1 MLNQKRTKKKGRIA
15 LITFL
20 ITALKIIF
28 VLGFLILIHEAGH
41 FFVARLCKVTVN
53 EFSIGF
59 GPVIWKKQGKQ
70 TKYTLRL
77 IPLGGFVNLEGEEER
92 SENEG
97 SFSKASIPKR
107 MAIIVAGG
115 LVNIIFALIVYF
127 SLMMCLNNHTS
138 LVVDSTIDN
147 YAAQT
152 SGIEQGDK
160 ILKING
166 KKVHTKNDINK
177 IMEKATGEEMIV
189 TLQRNKEQKDIALAP
204 TKQEYKN
211 TGIYLKS
218 TSSGDS
224 TKIITVEAKSNAE
237 KQGIKANDEI
247 LKINGREVKNQTE
260 IIDIINKQE
269 NEELIFELKRGNE
282 NIEIT
287 IIPETMHN
295 YYLGVYFAK
304 AENTFANNL
313 YFSLFETKDF
323 TFSIFDNL
331 KMLFIGKVRVN
342 QFMGPVGISE
352 VVANTNKVADFVK
365 ILALISLSL
374 GVTNLLPIPA
384 LDGGKFL
391 LLLIEAI
398 RRKKLSERT
407 EINIQLIGFAF
418 LITLSLYITYNDILR
433 IL

>member
-1 MLNQKRTKKKGRIA
+1 
-15 LITFL
+15 LISFL
-20 ITALKIIF
+20 ITALKIVF

-59 GPVIWKKQGKQ
+59 GPVIWKKQTKQ

-115 LVNIIFALIVYF
+115 LVNIVFALIVYF
-127 SLMMCLNNHTS
+127 TLMLCINNHTS
-138 LVVDSTIDN
+138 LIVESTIPE
-147 YAAQT
+147 YAAEI
-152 SGIEQGDK
+152 SGIQQGDK
-160 ILKING
+160 IVKING
-166 KKVHTKNDINK
+166 KNVYTKNDIDK
-177 IMEKATGEEMIV
+177 IMQEADGKEMLI
-189 TLQRNKEQKDIALAP
+189 TIQRDKSKEDISLIP

-218 TSSGDS
+218 ISSGES
-224 TKIITVEAKSNAE
+224 TKILTIDAGSIAE
-237 KQGIKANDEI
+237 SEGIKPNDEI
-247 LKINGREVKNQTE
+247 LKINGKEVKNQTE
-260 IIDIINKQE
+260 ILEIINAQKDE
-269 NEELIFELKRGNE
+269 TLTFELKRGNNE
-282 NIEIT
+282 QIEIT
-287 IIPETMHN
+287 LQPQTLYQ
-295 YYLGVYFAK
+295 YYIGIYFAK
-304 AENTFANNL
+304 AGNTFTDNL
-313 YFSLFETKDF
+313 YFSFFETRDF

-331 KMLFIGKVRVN
+331 KMLFTGKVRVD

-352 VVANTNKVADFVK
+352 VVANTNKIEDFVN

-374 GVTNLLPIPA
+374 GITNLLPIPA
-384 LDGGKFL
+384 LDGGKL
-391 LLLIEAI
+391 LLLIIEAI
-398 RRKKLSERT
+398 RRKKLSEKT

-418 LITLSLYITYNDILR
+418 LITLSLYITYHDILR

>member
-1 MLNQKRTKKKGRIA
+1 MIS
-15 LITFL
+15 FL
-20 ITALKIIF
+20 ITALKIVF

-59 GPVIWKKQGKQ
+59 GPVIWKKQTKQ

-115 LVNIIFALIVYF
+115 LVNIVFALIVYF
-127 SLMMCLNNHTS
+127 TLMFCINNHTS
-138 LVVDSTIDN
+138 LIVESTIPG
-147 YAAQT
+147 YAAEI
-152 SGIEQGDK
+152 SGIQQGDK
-160 ILKING
+160 IVKING
-166 KKVHTKNDINK
+166 KKVYTKNDIDK
-177 IMEKATGEEMIV
+177 IMQEADGKQMLITI
-189 TLQRNKEQKDIALAP
+189 QRDKNQEDISLIP

-218 TSSGDS
+218 INSGES
-224 TKIITVEAKSNAE
+224 TKILTIDAGSIAE
-237 KQGIKANDEI
+237 KEGIKPNDEI
-247 LKINGREVKNQTE
+247 LKINGKEVKNQTE
-260 IIDIINKQE
+260 ILKIINEQNDEK
-269 NEELIFELKRGNE
+269 LTFELKRGNNE
-282 NIEIT
+282 QIEIT
-287 IIPETMHN
+287 LQPQTLYQ
-295 YYLGVYFAK
+295 YYIGIYFAK
-304 AENTFANNL
+304 AGNTFTDNL
-313 YFSLFETKDF
+313 YFSFFETRDF

-331 KMLFIGKVRVN
+331 KMLFIGKVRVD

-352 VVANTNKVADFVK
+352 VVANTNKIKDFVN

-374 GVTNLLPIPA
+374 GITNLLPIPA

-391 LLLIEAI
+391 LLIIEAI
-398 RRKKLSERT
+398 RRKKLSEKT

-418 LITLSLYITYNDILR
+418 LITLSLYITYHDILR

>member
-1 MLNQKRTKKKGRIA
+1 MIS
-15 LITFL
+15 FL

-59 GPVIWKKQGKQ
+59 GHVIWKKQGKQ

-115 LVNIIFALIVYF
+115 LVNIVFALIVYF
-127 SLMMCLNNHTS
+127 TLMMSLNNHTS
-138 LVVDSTIDN
+138 LVVESTIED
-147 YAAQT
+147 YAAQI

-160 ILKING
+160 IIKIND
-166 KKVHTKNDINK
+166 KKVRTKSDIDK
-177 IMEKATGEEMIV
+177 IMEETNGGEMKI
-189 TLQRNKEQKDIALAP
+189 TLQKNDTQQEIQLTP

-211 TGIYLKS
+211 TGIYLKAI
-218 TSSGDS
+218 SSGET
-224 TKIITVEAKSNAE
+224 TKIITVEAGSVAE
-237 KQGIKANDEI
+237 KQGIQANDEI
-247 LKINGREVKNQTE
+247 LKINGKEVKNQTE
-260 IIDIINKQE
+260 IVEIINEQE
-269 NEELIFELKRGNE
+269 NEELMFTIKRGNE
-282 NIEIT
+282 NIEIA
-287 IIPETMHN
+287 IIPEIVYN

-304 AENTFANNL
+304 SEDTFANNI
-313 YFSLFETKDF
+313 YFSFFETKDF
-323 TFSIFDNL
+323 AFSIFENL
-331 KMLFIGKVRVN
+331 KMLFTGEVRVN

-352 VVANTNKVADFVK
+352 VVANTNELADFIN

-391 LLLIEAI
+391 LLVIEAI
-398 RRKKLSERT
+398 RRKKLSEKT
-407 EINIQLIGFAF
+407 EINIGLIGFAF

>member
-1 MLNQKRTKKKGRIA
+1 M
-15 LITFL
+15 ITFL

-107 MAIIVAGG
+107 MAIIAAGG

-127 SLMMCLNNHTS
+127 TLMMCLNNHTS
-138 LVVDSTIDN
+138 LIVDSTIEN
-147 YAAQT
+147 YAAQIA
-152 SGIEQGDK
+152 GIEQGDK
-160 ILKING
+160 IVKING
-166 KKVHTKNDINK
+166 KNVHTKNDIDK
-177 IMEKATGEEMIV
+177 IMEKASKEEMTI
-189 TLQRNKEQKDIALAP
+189 TIERENKQEEIKIIP
-204 TKQEYKN
+204 TKIEYKN

-218 TSSGDS
+218 TTSGDS
-224 TKIITVEAKSNAE
+224 TKILTVDAKSIAE

-247 LKINGREVKNQTE
+247 LKINGNEVKNQTE
-260 IIDIINKQE
+260 VLEVINEQKDE
-269 NEELIFELKRGNE
+269 TLTFLLKRGNE
-282 NIEIT
+282 QIEIT
-287 IIPETMHN
+287 LQPQTLYK
-295 YYLGVYFAK
+295 YYIGIYFAK
-304 AENTFANNL
+304 VESTFGNNL
-313 YFSLFETKDF
+313 YFSFFETKDF
-323 TFSIFDNL
+323 AFSIFDNL
-331 KMLFIGKVRVN
+331 KMLFTGKVRVD

-352 VVANTNKVADFVK
+352 VVANTNKVKDFVN

-374 GVTNLLPIPA
+374 GVTNLLQIPA
-384 LDGGKFL
+384 LDGGKL
-391 LLLIEAI
+391 LLLIIEAI
-398 RRKKLSERT
+398 RRKKLSEKT
-407 EINIQLIGFAF
+407 EINIQLLGFAF
-418 LITLSLYITYNDILR
+418 LITLSLYITYHDILR